1 MNNKKTATNRKGMI
15 PNRLNKF
22 SIRKYSVGTASILV
36 GTTLIFGLSGHEAK
50 AAEHTNGELNQSKNE
65 ATAPSENKTTEK
77 VDSRQQNNVEQST
90 TSNQPKVNESDN
102 TSVKETT
109 EEPQNTTSTQPT
121 KKNNDATANK
131 DNLAAQNI
139 STQANDV
146 SATPKTTTIKPRTLN
161 RMAVNTVAAPQQGTN
176 VNDKVHF
183 SNIDIAI
190 DKGHVN
196 STTGKTE
203 FWATSSDVLKLKA
216 NYTIDD
222 SVKEGDTFTF
232 KYGQYF
238 RPGSVRL
245 PSQTQN
251 LYNAQGNIIAKGI
264 YDSTTNTTTYTFT
277 NYVDQYTNV
286 SGSFEQVAFAKRE
299 NATTD
304 KTAYKMEVTLGNDA
318 YSEEIIVDYGN
329 KKAQPLISSTN
340 YINNED
346 LSRNMTVYVNQPK
359 NTYTKETFVS
369 TLTGYKFN
377 PDAKNFKIYEVTD
390 QNQFV
395 DSFTPDTS
403 KLIDVTDK
411 FKITYSNDNKTA
423 TVDLMNGQTNSNKQ
437 YIIQQVAYP
446 DNTSTDNGKIDYTL
460 DTDKTKYSWSNS
472 YSSVNGSSTANG
484 DQKKYNLGDY
494 VWEDTNKDGKQD
506 ANEKG
511 IKGVYVILKDSNGK
525 ELDRTTTDENGK
537 YQFTGLG
544 NGTYSVEFSTL
555 AGYTP
560 TTVNAGTD
568 DAVDS
573 DGLTTTGVIK
583 DKDNDT
589 IDSGFYK
596 PTYNLGDYVW
606 EDTNKNGVQDK
617 DEKGISG
624 VTVTLKDE
632 NDKVLKTVTTD
643 ENGKY
648 QFTDL
653 NNGTYKVEFE
663 TPSGYTPTSVT
674 TGNDTEKDSNGLT
687 TTGVIKDADNMTLD
701 SGFYKTPKYSLG
713 DYVWYDS
720 NKDGKQDST
729 EKGIKDVKVT
739 LLNEKGEVIG
749 TTKTDENGKYRFDNL
764 DSGKY
769 KVIFEKPAGLTQT
782 GTNTTEDD
790 KDADGGEVD
799 VTITDH
805 DDFTL
810 DNGYF

>member
-121 KKNNDATANK
+121 KQNNDATANK

-216 NYTIDD
+216 NYKIDD

-304 KTAYKMEVTLGNDA
+304 KTAYKMEVTLGNDT
-318 YSEEIIVDYGN
+318 YGEEVIVDYGN

-346 LSRNMTVYVNQPK
+346 LSRNMTAYVNQPK
-359 NTYTKETFVS
+359 NTYTKQTFV
-369 TLTGYKFN
+369 TNLTGYKFN
-377 PDAKNFKIYEVTD
+377 PNAKNFKIYEVTD

-403 KLIDVTDK
+403 KLKDVTGQFDV
-411 FKITYSNDNKTA
+411 IYSNDNKTA
-423 TVDLMNGQTNSNKQ
+423 TVDLMKGQTSSNKQ

-446 DNTSTDNGKIDYTL
+446 DNSSTDNGKIDYTL

-472 YSSVNGSSTANG
+472 YSNVNGSSTANG

-506 ANEKG
+506 ADEKG

-544 NGTYSVEFSTL
+544 NGTYSVEFSTP

-560 TTVNAGTD
+560 TTANAGTD

-573 DGLTTTGVIK
+573 D
-583 DKDNDT
+583 
-589 IDSGFYK
+589 
-596 PTYNLGDYVW
+596 
-606 EDTNKNGVQDK
+606 
-617 DEKGISG
+617 
-624 VTVTLKDE
+624 
-632 NDKVLKTVTTD
+632 
-643 ENGKY
+643 
-648 QFTDL
+648 
-653 NNGTYKVEFE
+653 
-663 TPSGYTPTSVT
+663 
-674 TGNDTEKDSNGLT
+674 GLT

-782 GTNTTEDD
+782 GTNTTKDD
-790 KDADGGEVD
+790 KDADGGEV
-799 VTITDH
+799 
-805 DDFTL
+805 
-810 DNGYF
+810 

>member
-65 ATAPSENKTTEK
+65 TTVPTENKTTEK
-77 VDSRQQNNVEQST
+77 VDSRQQNNIEQST

-109 EEPQNTTSTQPT
+109 EEPQNTTSTQST
-121 KKNNDATANK
+121 KQNNDATANK
-131 DNLAAQNI
+131 DNLEAQNI
-139 STQANDV
+139 STQAKDV

-403 KLIDVTDK
+403 KLKEVTNQ
-411 FKITYSNDNKTA
+411 FNITYSNDNKTA
-423 TVDLMNGQTNSNKQ
+423 TVDLLNGQTSSNKQ

-460 DTDKTKYSWSNS
+460 ETQNGKSRWSNS

-544 NGTYSVEFSTL
+544 NGTYSVEFSTP

-560 TTVNAGTD
+560 TTANAGTD

-573 DGLTTTGVIK
+573 D
-583 DKDNDT
+583 
-589 IDSGFYK
+589 
-596 PTYNLGDYVW
+596 
-606 EDTNKNGVQDK
+606 
-617 DEKGISG
+617 
-624 VTVTLKDE
+624 
-632 NDKVLKTVTTD
+632 
-643 ENGKY
+643 
-648 QFTDL
+648 
-653 NNGTYKVEFE
+653 
-663 TPSGYTPTSVT
+663 
-674 TGNDTEKDSNGLT
+674 GLT

-729 EKGIKDVKVT
+729 EKGIKGVKVT
-739 LLNEKGEVIG
+739 LQNEKGEVIC
-749 TTKTDENGKYRFDNL
+749 TTETDENGKYRFDNL

-782 GTNTTEDD
+782 VTNTTEDD

-810 DNGYF
+810 DNGYFEEETSDSDSDSDSDS

>member
-1 MNNKKTATNRKGMI
+1 MNNKKTTTTRNGMV
-15 PNRLNKF
+15 PSKLNKF
-22 SIRKYSVGTASILV
+22 SIRKYTVGTASILV
-36 GTTLIFGLSGHEAK
+36 GTTLIFGLSNHEAK
-50 AAEHTNGELNQSKNE
+50 AAESTSEEINKAKNE
-65 ATAPSENKTTEK
+65 ATGTNEKQVSEK
-77 VDSRQQNNVEQST
+77 VDSSQQNGNVQTKTSEQPKVTMSNDASVKKTSGNTQSPQIATANQST
-90 TSNQPKVNESDN
+90 TQTNNNVTTNDKAATTYSNES
-102 TSVKETT
+102 SK
-109 EEPQNTTSTQPT
+109 S
-121 KKNNDATANK
+121 
-131 DNLAAQNI
+131 NL
-139 STQANDV
+139 TQAKDV
-146 SATPKTTTIKPRTLN
+146 STTPKTTTIKPRTLN
-161 RMAVNTVAAPQQGTN
+161 RMAVNTVAAPQTGTN

-190 DKGHVN
+190 DKGHLN
-196 STTGKTE
+196 KDTGNTE

-264 YDSTTNTTTYTFT
+264 YDSKTNTTTYTFT

-286 SGSFEQVAFAKRE
+286 SGSIEQVSFAKRE

-304 KTAYKMEVTLGNDA
+304 KTAYPMEVTLGNDKFTK
-318 YSEEIIVDYGN
+318 EVIVDYGN
-329 KKAQPLISSTN
+329 QKGQQLISSTN

-346 LSRNMTVYVNQPK
+346 LSRNMTAYVNQPK
-359 NTYTKETFVS
+359 NTYTKETFV
-369 TLTGYKFN
+369 TNLTGYKFN
-377 PDAKNFKIYEVTD
+377 PNAKNFKIYEVTD

-403 KLIDVTDK
+403 KLKDVTDQFDIK
-411 FKITYSNDNKTA
+411 YSNDNKTA
-423 TVDLMNGQTNSNKQ
+423 TVDLMKGQSSSNKQ

-460 DTDKTKYSWSNS
+460 ETQNGKSSWSNS
-472 YSSVNGSSTANG
+472 YSNVNGSSTANG

-506 ANEKG
+506 VNEKG

-525 ELDRTTTDENGK
+525 ELDRTTTDEYGK
-537 YQFTGLG
+537 YQFTGLS
-544 NGTYSVEFSTL
+544 NGTYSVEFSTPT
-555 AGYTP
+555 GYTP
-560 TTVNAGTD
+560 TTANAGTD

-573 DGLTTTGVIK
+573 D
-583 DKDNDT
+583 
-589 IDSGFYK
+589 
-596 PTYNLGDYVW
+596 
-606 EDTNKNGVQDK
+606 
-617 DEKGISG
+617 
-624 VTVTLKDE
+624 
-632 NDKVLKTVTTD
+632 
-643 ENGKY
+643 
-648 QFTDL
+648 
-653 NNGTYKVEFE
+653 
-663 TPSGYTPTSVT
+663 
-674 TGNDTEKDSNGLT
+674 GLT

-720 NKDGKQDST
+720 NKDGKQDPT
-729 EKGIKDVKVT
+729 EKGIKGVKVT
-739 LLNEKGEVIG
+739 LQNEKGEVIG
-749 TTKTDENGKYRFDNL
+749 TTETDENGKYRFDNL

-790 KDADGGEVD
+790 
-799 VTITDH
+799 
-805 DDFTL
+805 
-810 DNGYF
+810 

>member
-65 ATAPSENKTTEK
+65 TTVPTENKTTEK
-77 VDSRQQNNVEQST
+77 VDSRQQNNIEQST

-109 EEPQNTTSTQPT
+109 EEPQNTTSTQST
-121 KKNNDATANK
+121 KQNNDATANK
-131 DNLAAQNI
+131 DNLEAQNI
-139 STQANDV
+139 STQAKDV

-403 KLIDVTDK
+403 KLKEVTNQ
-411 FKITYSNDNKTA
+411 FNITYSNDNKTA
-423 TVDLMNGQTNSNKQ
+423 TVDLLNGQTSSNKQ

-460 DTDKTKYSWSNS
+460 ETQNGKSSWSNS

-544 NGTYSVEFSTL
+544 NGTYSVEFSTP

-560 TTVNAGTD
+560 TTANAGTD

-573 DGLTTTGVIK
+573 D
-583 DKDNDT
+583 
-589 IDSGFYK
+589 
-596 PTYNLGDYVW
+596 
-606 EDTNKNGVQDK
+606 
-617 DEKGISG
+617 
-624 VTVTLKDE
+624 
-632 NDKVLKTVTTD
+632 
-643 ENGKY
+643 
-648 QFTDL
+648 
-653 NNGTYKVEFE
+653 
-663 TPSGYTPTSVT
+663 
-674 TGNDTEKDSNGLT
+674 GLT

-729 EKGIKDVKVT
+729 EKGIKGVKVT
-739 LLNEKGEVIG
+739 LQNEKGEVIG
-749 TTKTDENGKYRFDNL
+749 TTETDENGKYRFDNL

-782 GTNTTEDD
+782 VTNTTEDD

-810 DNGYF
+810 DNGYFEEETSDSDSDSDSD

>member
-65 ATAPSENKTTEK
+65 TTGTSENKTTEK
-77 VDSRQQNNVEQST
+77 VDSRQLKDNTQTATADQPKVTMSDSATVKETSSNMQSPQNATANQST
-90 TSNQPKVNESDN
+90 TQTSNVTTNDKSSTTYSNETDKS
-102 TSVKETT
+102 
-109 EEPQNTTSTQPT
+109 
-121 KKNNDATANK
+121 
-131 DNLAAQNI
+131 NL
-139 STQANDV
+139 TQAKDV

-190 DKGHVN
+190 DKGHLN
-196 STTGKTE
+196 KDTGKTE

-245 PSQTQN
+245 PAQNQN

-264 YDSTTNTTTYTFT
+264 YDSKTNTTTYTFT

-286 SGSFEQVAFAKRE
+286 SGSFEQVSFAKRE

-304 KTAYKMEVTLGNDA
+304 KTAYKMEVTLGNDK
-318 YSEEIIVDYGN
+318 YSKDVIVDYGN
-329 KKAQPLISSTN
+329 KKGQQLISSTN

-359 NTYTKETFVS
+359 NKYTKETLV
-369 TLTGYKFN
+369 TNLTGYKFN
-377 PDAKNFKIYEVTD
+377 PDAKNFKIYEVTN

-403 KLIDVTDK
+403 KLTDVTDK

-423 TVDLMNGQTNSNKQ
+423 TVDLLNGQSSSDKQ

-446 DNTSTDNGKIDYTL
+446 DNSSTDNGKIDYTL
-460 DTDKTKYSWSNS
+460 ETQNGKSSWSNS
-472 YSSVNGSSTANG
+472 YSNVNGSSTANG

-537 YQFTGLG
+537 YQFTGLS
-544 NGTYSVEFSTL
+544 NGTYSVEFSTP

-560 TTVNAGTD
+560 TTANAGTD

-573 DGLTTTGVIK
+573 D
-583 DKDNDT
+583 
-589 IDSGFYK
+589 
-596 PTYNLGDYVW
+596 
-606 EDTNKNGVQDK
+606 
-617 DEKGISG
+617 
-624 VTVTLKDE
+624 
-632 NDKVLKTVTTD
+632 
-643 ENGKY
+643 
-648 QFTDL
+648 
-653 NNGTYKVEFE
+653 
-663 TPSGYTPTSVT
+663 
-674 TGNDTEKDSNGLT
+674 GLT

-729 EKGIKDVKVT
+729 EKGIKGVKVT
-739 LLNEKGEVIG
+739 LQNEKGEVIG
-749 TTKTDENGKYRFDNL
+749 TTETDENGKYRFDNL

-810 DNGYF
+810 DNGYYEEETSDSD

>member
-65 ATAPSENKTTEK
+65 TTAPSENKTTEK
-77 VDSRQQNNVEQST
+77 VDSRQQNNIEQST
-90 TSNQPKVNESDN
+90 T
-102 TSVKETT
+102 VKETSSNMQS
-109 EEPQNTTSTQPT
+109 PQNTTANQSTTQT
-121 KKNNDATANK
+121 SNVTTNDKSSTTYSNETDK
-131 DNLAAQNI
+131 SNL
-139 STQANDV
+139 TQAKDV
-146 SATPKTTTIKPRTLN
+146 STTPKTTTIKPRTLN

-183 SNIDIAI
+183 TNIDIAI

-196 STTGKTE
+196 QTTGKTE

-304 KTAYKMEVTLGNDA
+304 KTVYKMEVSLGNDT

-346 LSRNMTVYVNQPK
+346 LSRNMTAYVNQPK
-359 NTYTKETFVS
+359 NTYTKQTFV
-369 TLTGYKFN
+369 TNLTGYKFN
-377 PDAKNFKIYEVTD
+377 PNAKNFKIYEVTD

-403 KLIDVTDK
+403 KLKDVTDQ
-411 FKITYSNDNKTA
+411 FDVIYSNDNKTA
-423 TVDLMNGQTNSNKQ
+423 TVDLMKGQTSSNKQ

-446 DNTSTDNGKIDYTL
+446 DNSSTDNGKIDYTL

-472 YSSVNGSSTANG
+472 YSNVNGSSTANG

-537 YQFTGLG
+537 YQFTGLS
-544 NGTYSVEFSTL
+544 NGTYSVEFSTP

-560 TTVNAGTD
+560 TTANAGTD

-573 DGLTTTGVIK
+573 D
-583 DKDNDT
+583 
-589 IDSGFYK
+589 
-596 PTYNLGDYVW
+596 
-606 EDTNKNGVQDK
+606 
-617 DEKGISG
+617 
-624 VTVTLKDE
+624 
-632 NDKVLKTVTTD
+632 
-643 ENGKY
+643 
-648 QFTDL
+648 
-653 NNGTYKVEFE
+653 
-663 TPSGYTPTSVT
+663 
-674 TGNDTEKDSNGLT
+674 GLT

-729 EKGIKDVKVT
+729 EKGIKGVKVT
-739 LLNEKGEVIG
+739 LQNEKGEVIG
-749 TTKTDENGKYRFDNL
+749 TTETDENGKYRFDNL

-810 DNGYF
+810 DNGYYE

>member
-65 ATAPSENKTTEK
+65 TTVPTENKTTEK
-77 VDSRQQNNVEQST
+77 VDSRQQNNIEQST

-121 KKNNDATANK
+121 KQNNDATANK
-131 DNLAAQNI
+131 DNLEAQNI
-139 STQANDV
+139 STQAKDV

-403 KLIDVTDK
+403 KLKEVTNQ
-411 FKITYSNDNKTA
+411 FNITYSNDNKTA
-423 TVDLMNGQTNSNKQ
+423 TVDLLNGQTSSNKQ

-460 DTDKTKYSWSNS
+460 ETQNGKSSWSNS

-544 NGTYSVEFSTL
+544 NGTYSVEFSTP

-560 TTVNAGTD
+560 TTANAGTD

-573 DGLTTTGVIK
+573 D
-583 DKDNDT
+583 
-589 IDSGFYK
+589 
-596 PTYNLGDYVW
+596 
-606 EDTNKNGVQDK
+606 
-617 DEKGISG
+617 
-624 VTVTLKDE
+624 
-632 NDKVLKTVTTD
+632 
-643 ENGKY
+643 
-648 QFTDL
+648 
-653 NNGTYKVEFE
+653 
-663 TPSGYTPTSVT
+663 
-674 TGNDTEKDSNGLT
+674 GLT

-729 EKGIKDVKVT
+729 EKGIKGVKVT
-739 LLNEKGEVIG
+739 LQNEKGEVIG
-749 TTKTDENGKYRFDNL
+749 TTETDENGKYRFDNL

-782 GTNTTEDD
+782 GT
-790 KDADGGEVD
+790 
-799 VTITDH
+799 
-805 DDFTL
+805 
-810 DNGYF
+810 

>member
-65 ATAPSENKTTEK
+65 TTVPTENKTTEK
-77 VDSRQQNNVEQST
+77 VDSRQQNNIEQST

-109 EEPQNTTSTQPT
+109 EEPQNTTSTQST
-121 KKNNDATANK
+121 KQNNDATANK
-131 DNLAAQNI
+131 DNLEAQNI
-139 STQANDV
+139 STQAKDV

-403 KLIDVTDK
+403 KLKEVTNQ
-411 FKITYSNDNKTA
+411 FNITYSNDNKTA
-423 TVDLMNGQTNSNKQ
+423 TVDLLNGQTSSNKQ

-460 DTDKTKYSWSNS
+460 ETQNGKSSWSNS

-544 NGTYSVEFSTL
+544 NGTYSVEFSTP

-560 TTVNAGTD
+560 TTANAGTD

-573 DGLTTTGVIK
+573 D
-583 DKDNDT
+583 
-589 IDSGFYK
+589 
-596 PTYNLGDYVW
+596 
-606 EDTNKNGVQDK
+606 
-617 DEKGISG
+617 
-624 VTVTLKDE
+624 
-632 NDKVLKTVTTD
+632 
-643 ENGKY
+643 
-648 QFTDL
+648 
-653 NNGTYKVEFE
+653 
-663 TPSGYTPTSVT
+663 
-674 TGNDTEKDSNGLT
+674 GLT

-729 EKGIKDVKVT
+729 EKGIKGVKVT
-739 LLNEKGEVIG
+739 LQNEKGEVIG
-749 TTKTDENGKYRFDNL
+749 TTETDENGKYRFDNL

-782 GTNTTEDD
+782 VTNTT
-790 KDADGGEVD
+790 
-799 VTITDH
+799 
-805 DDFTL
+805 
-810 DNGYF
+810 

>member
-65 ATAPSENKTTEK
+65 TTVPTENKTTEK
-77 VDSRQQNNVEQST
+77 VDSSQQNNIEQST

-121 KKNNDATANK
+121 KQNNDATANK

-183 SNIDIAI
+183 KDIDIAI

-196 STTGKTE
+196 QTTGKTE

-245 PSQTQN
+245 PSKTQN

-264 YDSTTNTTTYTFT
+264 YDSETNSTTYTFT
-277 NYVDQYTNV
+277 NYVDQYTNI
-286 SGSFEQVAFAKRE
+286 SGSIEQVSFAKRE

-304 KTAYKMEVTLGNDA
+304 KTAYKMEVTLGNDS
-318 YSEEIIVDYGN
+318 YSKEVIVDYGN

-346 LSRNMTVYVNQPK
+346 LSRNMTAYVNQPK
-359 NTYTKETFVS
+359 NTYTKQTFV
-369 TLTGYKFN
+369 TNLTGYKFN
-377 PDAKNFKIYEVTD
+377 PNAKNFKIYEVTD

-403 KLIDVTDK
+403 KLKDVTGQFDV
-411 FKITYSNDNKTA
+411 IYSNDNKTA
-423 TVDLMNGQTNSNKQ
+423 TVDLMKGQTSSNKQ

-446 DNTSTDNGKIDYTL
+446 DNSSTDNGKIDYTL

-472 YSSVNGSSTANG
+472 YSNVNGSSTANG

-494 VWEDTNKDGKQD
+494 VWEDTNKDGEQD

-537 YQFTGLG
+537 YQFTGLS
-544 NGTYSVEFSTL
+544 NGTYSVEFSTP

-560 TTVNAGTD
+560 TTANAGTD

-573 DGLTTTGVIK
+573 D
-583 DKDNDT
+583 
-589 IDSGFYK
+589 
-596 PTYNLGDYVW
+596 
-606 EDTNKNGVQDK
+606 
-617 DEKGISG
+617 
-624 VTVTLKDE
+624 
-632 NDKVLKTVTTD
+632 
-643 ENGKY
+643 
-648 QFTDL
+648 
-653 NNGTYKVEFE
+653 
-663 TPSGYTPTSVT
+663 
-674 TGNDTEKDSNGLT
+674 GLT

-729 EKGIKDVKVT
+729 EKGIKGVKVT
-739 LLNEKGEVIG
+739 LQNEKGEVIG
-749 TTKTDENGKYRFDNL
+749 TTETDENGKYRFDNL

-810 DNGYF
+810 DNGYYEEET

>member
-1 MNNKKTATNRKGMI
+1 MNNNKTVTNRKGMI

-65 ATAPSENKTTEK
+65 TTAPSENKTTEK
-77 VDSRQQNNVEQST
+77 VDSHQQNNIEQST
-90 TSNQPKVNESDN
+90 TSDQPKVNESDN

-121 KKNNDATANK
+121 KQNNDATANK

-139 STQANDV
+139 STQAKDV
-146 SATPKTTTIKPRTLN
+146 STTPKTTTIKPRALN

-264 YDSTTNTTTYTFT
+264 YASETNTTTYTFT
-277 NYVDQYTNV
+277 NYVDQYTNI

-304 KTAYKMEVTLGNDA
+304 KTAYPMEVTLGNDK
-318 YSEEIIVDYGN
+318 YSKNVIVDYGN
-329 KKAQPLISSTN
+329 QKGQQLISSTN

-359 NTYTKETFVS
+359 KTYTKETFV
-369 TLTGYKFN
+369 TNLTGYKFN
-377 PDAKNFKIYEVTD
+377 PDAKNFKIYEVTN

-403 KLIDVTDK
+403 KLTDVTDK

-423 TVDLMNGQTNSNKQ
+423 TVDLLNGQSSSDKQ

-446 DNTSTDNGKIDYTL
+446 DNSSTDNGKIDYTL
-460 DTDKTKYSWSNS
+460 ETQNGKSSWSNS
-472 YSSVNGSSTANG
+472 YSNVNGSSTANG

-544 NGTYSVEFSTL
+544 NGTYSVEFSTP

-560 TTVNAGTD
+560 TTANAGTD

-573 DGLTTTGVIK
+573 D
-583 DKDNDT
+583 
-589 IDSGFYK
+589 
-596 PTYNLGDYVW
+596 
-606 EDTNKNGVQDK
+606 
-617 DEKGISG
+617 
-624 VTVTLKDE
+624 
-632 NDKVLKTVTTD
+632 
-643 ENGKY
+643 
-648 QFTDL
+648 
-653 NNGTYKVEFE
+653 
-663 TPSGYTPTSVT
+663 
-674 TGNDTEKDSNGLT
+674 GLT

-810 DNGYF
+810 DNGYYEEETS

>member
-1 MNNKKTATNRKGMI
+1 MNNKKTTTTRNGMV
-15 PNRLNKF
+15 PSKLNKF
-22 SIRKYSVGTASILV
+22 SIRKYTVGTASILV
-36 GTTLIFGLSGHEAK
+36 GTTLIFGLSNHEAK
-50 AAEHTNGELNQSKNE
+50 AAESTSEEINKAKNE
-65 ATAPSENKTTEK
+65 ATGTNEKQVSEK
-77 VDSRQQNNVEQST
+77 VDSSQQNGNVQTKTSEQPKVTMSNDASVKKTSGNTQSPQIATANQST
-90 TSNQPKVNESDN
+90 TQTNNNVTTNDKAATTYSNES
-102 TSVKETT
+102 SK
-109 EEPQNTTSTQPT
+109 S
-121 KKNNDATANK
+121 
-131 DNLAAQNI
+131 NL
-139 STQANDV
+139 TQAKDV
-146 SATPKTTTIKPRTLN
+146 STTPKTTTIKPRTLN
-161 RMAVNTVAAPQQGTN
+161 RMAVNTVAAPQTGTN

-190 DKGHVN
+190 DKGHLN
-196 STTGKTE
+196 KDTGNTE

-264 YDSTTNTTTYTFT
+264 YDSKTNTTTYTFT

-286 SGSFEQVAFAKRE
+286 SGSIEQVSFAKRE

-304 KTAYKMEVTLGNDA
+304 KTAYPMEVTLGNDKFTK
-318 YSEEIIVDYGN
+318 EVIVDYGN
-329 KKAQPLISSTN
+329 QKGQQLISSTN

-346 LSRNMTVYVNQPK
+346 LSRNMTAYVNQPK
-359 NTYTKETFVS
+359 NTYTKETFV
-369 TLTGYKFN
+369 TNLTGYKFN
-377 PDAKNFKIYEVTD
+377 PNAKNFKIYEVTD

-403 KLIDVTDK
+403 KLKDVTDQFDIK
-411 FKITYSNDNKTA
+411 YSNDNKTA
-423 TVDLMNGQTNSNKQ
+423 TVDLMKGQSSSNKQ

-460 DTDKTKYSWSNS
+460 ETQNGKSSWSNS
-472 YSSVNGSSTANG
+472 YSNVNGSSTANG

-506 ANEKG
+506 VNEKG

-525 ELDRTTTDENGK
+525 ELDRTTTDEYGK
-537 YQFTGLG
+537 YQFTGLS
-544 NGTYSVEFSTL
+544 NGTYSVEFSTPT
-555 AGYTP
+555 GYTP
-560 TTVNAGTD
+560 TTANAGTD

-573 DGLTTTGVIK
+573 D
-583 DKDNDT
+583 
-589 IDSGFYK
+589 
-596 PTYNLGDYVW
+596 
-606 EDTNKNGVQDK
+606 
-617 DEKGISG
+617 
-624 VTVTLKDE
+624 
-632 NDKVLKTVTTD
+632 
-643 ENGKY
+643 
-648 QFTDL
+648 
-653 NNGTYKVEFE
+653 
-663 TPSGYTPTSVT
+663 
-674 TGNDTEKDSNGLT
+674 GLT

-720 NKDGKQDST
+720 NKDGKQDPT
-729 EKGIKDVKVT
+729 EKGIKGVKVT
-739 LLNEKGEVIG
+739 LQNEKGEVIG
-749 TTKTDENGKYRFDNL
+749 TTETDENGKYRFDNL

-810 DNGYF
+810 DNGYYEE

>member
-65 ATAPSENKTTEK
+65 TTVPTENKTTEK
-77 VDSRQQNNVEQST
+77 VDSRQQNNIEQST

-109 EEPQNTTSTQPT
+109 EEPQNTTSTQST
-121 KKNNDATANK
+121 KQNNDATANK
-131 DNLAAQNI
+131 DNLEAQNI
-139 STQANDV
+139 STQAKDV

-403 KLIDVTDK
+403 KLKEVTNQ
-411 FKITYSNDNKTA
+411 FNITYSNDNKTA
-423 TVDLMNGQTNSNKQ
+423 TVDLLNGQTSSNKQ

-460 DTDKTKYSWSNS
+460 ETQNGKSRWSNS

-544 NGTYSVEFSTL
+544 NGTYSVEFSTP

-560 TTVNAGTD
+560 TTANAGTD

-573 DGLTTTGVIK
+573 D
-583 DKDNDT
+583 
-589 IDSGFYK
+589 
-596 PTYNLGDYVW
+596 
-606 EDTNKNGVQDK
+606 
-617 DEKGISG
+617 
-624 VTVTLKDE
+624 
-632 NDKVLKTVTTD
+632 
-643 ENGKY
+643 
-648 QFTDL
+648 
-653 NNGTYKVEFE
+653 
-663 TPSGYTPTSVT
+663 
-674 TGNDTEKDSNGLT
+674 GLT

-729 EKGIKDVKVT
+729 EKGIKGVKVT
-739 LLNEKGEVIG
+739 LQNEKGEVIC
-749 TTKTDENGKYRFDNL
+749 TTETDENGKYRFDNL

-769 KVIFEKPAGLTQT
+769 KVIFEKPAGLT
-782 GTNTTEDD
+782 
-790 KDADGGEVD
+790 
-799 VTITDH
+799 
-805 DDFTL
+805 
-810 DNGYF
+810 

>member
-65 ATAPSENKTTEK
+65 TTAPSENKTTEK
-77 VDSRQQNNVEQST
+77 VDSRQQNNIEQST
-90 TSNQPKVNESDN
+90 TSDQPKVNESDN

-121 KKNNDATANK
+121 KQNNDATANK

-139 STQANDV
+139 STQAKNV
-146 SATPKTTTIKPRTLN
+146 STTPKTTNIKPRTLN

-196 STTGKTE
+196 KDTGKTE

-264 YDSTTNTTTYTFT
+264 YDSNTNTTTYTFT
-277 NYVDQYTNV
+277 NYVDQYTNI

-304 KTAYKMEVTLGNDA
+304 KTAYPMEVTLGNDK
-318 YSEEIIVDYGN
+318 YSKDVIVDYGN

-346 LSRNMTVYVNQPK
+346 LSRNMTAYVNQPK
-359 NTYTKETFVS
+359 NTYTKQTFV
-369 TLTGYKFN
+369 TNLTGYKFN
-377 PDAKNFKIYEVTD
+377 PNAKNFKIYEVTD

-403 KLIDVTDK
+403 KLKDVTDQ
-411 FKITYSNDNKTA
+411 FDVIYSNDNKTA
-423 TVDLMNGQTNSNKQ
+423 TVDLMKGQTSSNKQ

-446 DNTSTDNGKIDYTL
+446 DNSSTDNGKIDYTL

-472 YSSVNGSSTANG
+472 YSNVNGSSTANG

-544 NGTYSVEFSTL
+544 NGTYSVEFSTP

-560 TTVNAGTD
+560 TTANAGTD

-573 DGLTTTGVIK
+573 D
-583 DKDNDT
+583 
-589 IDSGFYK
+589 
-596 PTYNLGDYVW
+596 
-606 EDTNKNGVQDK
+606 
-617 DEKGISG
+617 
-624 VTVTLKDE
+624 
-632 NDKVLKTVTTD
+632 
-643 ENGKY
+643 
-648 QFTDL
+648 
-653 NNGTYKVEFE
+653 
-663 TPSGYTPTSVT
+663 
-674 TGNDTEKDSNGLT
+674 GLT

-769 KVIFEKPAGLTQT
+769 KVI
-782 GTNTTEDD
+782 
-790 KDADGGEVD
+790 
-799 VTITDH
+799 
-805 DDFTL
+805 
-810 DNGYF
+810 

>member
-65 ATAPSENKTTEK
+65 TTAPSENKTTEK
-77 VDSRQQNNVEQST
+77 VDSRQLKDNTQTATADQPKVTMSDSATVKETSSNMQSPQNATASQST
-90 TSNQPKVNESDN
+90 TQTSNVTTNDKSSTTYSNETDKS
-102 TSVKETT
+102 
-109 EEPQNTTSTQPT
+109 
-121 KKNNDATANK
+121 
-131 DNLAAQNI
+131 NL
-139 STQANDV
+139 TQAKNV
-146 SATPKTTTIKPRTLN
+146 STTPKTTTIKPRTLN

-203 FWATSSDVLKLKA
+203 FWATSDVLKLKA
-216 NYTIDD
+216 NYKIDD

-304 KTAYKMEVTLGNDA
+304 KTAYKMEVTLGNDT
-318 YSEEIIVDYGN
+318 YSEEVIVDYGN

-359 NTYTKETFVS
+359 NTYTKETLV
-369 TLTGYKFN
+369 TNLTGYKFN
-377 PDAKNFKIYEVTD
+377 PDAKNFKIYEVTN

-403 KLIDVTDK
+403 KLTDVTDK

-423 TVDLMNGQTNSNKQ
+423 TVDLLNGQSSSDKQ

-446 DNTSTDNGKIDYTL
+446 DNSSTDNGKIDYTL
-460 DTDKTKYSWSNS
+460 ETQNGKSSWSNS
-472 YSSVNGSSTANG
+472 YSNVNGSSTANG

-537 YQFTGLG
+537 YQFTGLS
-544 NGTYSVEFSTL
+544 NGTYSVEFSTP

-560 TTVNAGTD
+560 TTANAGTD

-573 DGLTTTGVIK
+573 D
-583 DKDNDT
+583 
-589 IDSGFYK
+589 
-596 PTYNLGDYVW
+596 
-606 EDTNKNGVQDK
+606 
-617 DEKGISG
+617 
-624 VTVTLKDE
+624 
-632 NDKVLKTVTTD
+632 
-643 ENGKY
+643 
-648 QFTDL
+648 
-653 NNGTYKVEFE
+653 
-663 TPSGYTPTSVT
+663 
-674 TGNDTEKDSNGLT
+674 GLT

-729 EKGIKDVKVT
+729 EKGIKGVKVT
-739 LLNEKGEVIG
+739 LQNEKGEVIG
-749 TTKTDENGKYRFDNL
+749 TTETDENGKYRFDNL

-810 DNGYF
+810 DNG

>member
-65 ATAPSENKTTEK
+65 TTVPTENKTTEK
-77 VDSRQQNNVEQST
+77 VDSRQQNNIEQST

-109 EEPQNTTSTQPT
+109 EEPQNTTSTQST
-121 KKNNDATANK
+121 KQNNDATANK
-131 DNLAAQNI
+131 DNLEAQNI
-139 STQANDV
+139 STQAKDV

-403 KLIDVTDK
+403 KLKEVTNQ
-411 FKITYSNDNKTA
+411 FNITYSNDNKTA
-423 TVDLMNGQTNSNKQ
+423 TVDLLNGQTSSNKQ

-460 DTDKTKYSWSNS
+460 ETQNGKSSWSNS

-544 NGTYSVEFSTL
+544 NGTYSVEFSTP

-560 TTVNAGTD
+560 TTANAGTD

-573 DGLTTTGVIK
+573 D
-583 DKDNDT
+583 
-589 IDSGFYK
+589 
-596 PTYNLGDYVW
+596 
-606 EDTNKNGVQDK
+606 
-617 DEKGISG
+617 
-624 VTVTLKDE
+624 
-632 NDKVLKTVTTD
+632 
-643 ENGKY
+643 
-648 QFTDL
+648 
-653 NNGTYKVEFE
+653 
-663 TPSGYTPTSVT
+663 
-674 TGNDTEKDSNGLT
+674 GLT

-729 EKGIKDVKVT
+729 EKGIKGVKVT
-739 LLNEKGEVIG
+739 LQNEKGEVIG
-749 TTKTDENGKYRFDNL
+749 TTETDENGKYRFDNL

-790 KDADGGEVD
+790 KDADGG
-799 VTITDH
+799 
-805 DDFTL
+805 
-810 DNGYF
+810 

>member
-65 ATAPSENKTTEK
+65 TTAPSENKTTEK
-77 VDSRQQNNVEQST
+77 VDSRQQNNIEQST
-90 TSNQPKVNESDN
+90 T
-102 TSVKETT
+102 VKETSSNMQS
-109 EEPQNTTSTQPT
+109 PQNTTANQSTTQT
-121 KKNNDATANK
+121 SNVTTNDKSSTTYSNETDK
-131 DNLAAQNI
+131 SNL
-139 STQANDV
+139 TQAKDV
-146 SATPKTTTIKPRTLN
+146 STTPKTTTIKPRTLN

-183 SNIDIAI
+183 TNIDIAI

-196 STTGKTE
+196 QTTGKTE

-304 KTAYKMEVTLGNDA
+304 KTVYKMEVSLGNDT

-346 LSRNMTVYVNQPK
+346 LSRNMTAYVNQPK
-359 NTYTKETFVS
+359 NTYTKQTFV
-369 TLTGYKFN
+369 TNLTGYKFN
-377 PDAKNFKIYEVTD
+377 PNAKNFKIYEVTD

-403 KLIDVTDK
+403 KLKDVTDQ
-411 FKITYSNDNKTA
+411 FDVIYSNDNKTA
-423 TVDLMNGQTNSNKQ
+423 TVDLMKGQTSSNKQ

-446 DNTSTDNGKIDYTL
+446 DNSSTDNGKIDYTL

-472 YSSVNGSSTANG
+472 YSNVNGSSTANG

-537 YQFTGLG
+537 YQFTGLS
-544 NGTYSVEFSTL
+544 NGTYSVEFSTP

-560 TTVNAGTD
+560 TTANAGTD

-573 DGLTTTGVIK
+573 D
-583 DKDNDT
+583 
-589 IDSGFYK
+589 
-596 PTYNLGDYVW
+596 
-606 EDTNKNGVQDK
+606 
-617 DEKGISG
+617 
-624 VTVTLKDE
+624 
-632 NDKVLKTVTTD
+632 
-643 ENGKY
+643 
-648 QFTDL
+648 
-653 NNGTYKVEFE
+653 
-663 TPSGYTPTSVT
+663 
-674 TGNDTEKDSNGLT
+674 GLT

-729 EKGIKDVKVT
+729 EKGIKGVKVT
-739 LLNEKGEVIG
+739 LQNEKGEVIG
-749 TTKTDENGKYRFDNL
+749 TTETDENGKYRFDNL

-810 DNGYF
+810 DNGYYEEETSDSDS

>member
-65 ATAPSENKTTEK
+65 TTVPTENKTTEK
-77 VDSRQQNNVEQST
+77 VDSRQQNNIEQST

-109 EEPQNTTSTQPT
+109 EEPQNTTSTQST
-121 KKNNDATANK
+121 KQNNDATANK
-131 DNLAAQNI
+131 DNLEAQNI
-139 STQANDV
+139 STQAKDV

-403 KLIDVTDK
+403 KLKEVTNQ
-411 FKITYSNDNKTA
+411 FNITYSNDNKTA
-423 TVDLMNGQTNSNKQ
+423 TVDLLNGQTSSNKQ

-460 DTDKTKYSWSNS
+460 ETQNGKSSWSNS

-544 NGTYSVEFSTL
+544 NGTYSVEFSTP

-560 TTVNAGTD
+560 TTANAGTD

-573 DGLTTTGVIK
+573 D
-583 DKDNDT
+583 
-589 IDSGFYK
+589 
-596 PTYNLGDYVW
+596 
-606 EDTNKNGVQDK
+606 
-617 DEKGISG
+617 
-624 VTVTLKDE
+624 
-632 NDKVLKTVTTD
+632 
-643 ENGKY
+643 
-648 QFTDL
+648 
-653 NNGTYKVEFE
+653 
-663 TPSGYTPTSVT
+663 
-674 TGNDTEKDSNGLT
+674 GLT

-729 EKGIKDVKVT
+729 EKGIKGVKVT
-739 LLNEKGEVIG
+739 LQNEKGEVIG
-749 TTKTDENGKYRFDNL
+749 TTETDENGKYRFDNL

-782 GTNTTEDD
+782 VTNTTEDD

-810 DNGYF
+810 DNGYFEEETSDSDSDSDSDS

>member
-65 ATAPSENKTTEK
+65 TTVPTENKTTEK
-77 VDSRQQNNVEQST
+77 VDSRQQNNIEQST

-109 EEPQNTTSTQPT
+109 EEPQNTTSTQST
-121 KKNNDATANK
+121 KQNNDATANK
-131 DNLAAQNI
+131 DNLEAQNI
-139 STQANDV
+139 STQAKDV

-403 KLIDVTDK
+403 KLKEVTNQ
-411 FKITYSNDNKTA
+411 FNITYSNDNKTA
-423 TVDLMNGQTNSNKQ
+423 TVDLLNGQTSSNKQ

-460 DTDKTKYSWSNS
+460 ETQNGKSSWSNS

-484 DQKKYNLGDY
+484 DQKKYHLGDY

-544 NGTYSVEFSTL
+544 NGTYSVEFSTP

-560 TTVNAGTD
+560 TTANAGTD

-573 DGLTTTGVIK
+573 D
-583 DKDNDT
+583 
-589 IDSGFYK
+589 
-596 PTYNLGDYVW
+596 
-606 EDTNKNGVQDK
+606 
-617 DEKGISG
+617 
-624 VTVTLKDE
+624 
-632 NDKVLKTVTTD
+632 
-643 ENGKY
+643 
-648 QFTDL
+648 
-653 NNGTYKVEFE
+653 
-663 TPSGYTPTSVT
+663 
-674 TGNDTEKDSNGLT
+674 GLT

-729 EKGIKDVKVT
+729 EKGIKGVKVT
-739 LLNEKGEVIG
+739 LQNEKGEVIG
-749 TTKTDENGKYRFDNL
+749 TTETDENGKYRFDNL

-810 DNGYF
+810 DNGYFEE

>member
-65 ATAPSENKTTEK
+65 TTVPTENKTTEK
-77 VDSRQQNNVEQST
+77 VDSRQQNNIEQST

-109 EEPQNTTSTQPT
+109 EEPQNTTSTQST
-121 KKNNDATANK
+121 KQNNDATANK
-131 DNLAAQNI
+131 DNLEAQNI
-139 STQANDV
+139 STQAKDV

-403 KLIDVTDK
+403 KLKEVTNQ
-411 FKITYSNDNKTA
+411 FNITYSNDNKTA
-423 TVDLMNGQTNSNKQ
+423 TVDLLNGQTSSNKQ

-460 DTDKTKYSWSNS
+460 ETQNGKSSWSNS

-544 NGTYSVEFSTL
+544 NGTYSVEFSTP

-560 TTVNAGTD
+560 TTANAGTD

-573 DGLTTTGVIK
+573 D
-583 DKDNDT
+583 
-589 IDSGFYK
+589 
-596 PTYNLGDYVW
+596 
-606 EDTNKNGVQDK
+606 
-617 DEKGISG
+617 
-624 VTVTLKDE
+624 
-632 NDKVLKTVTTD
+632 
-643 ENGKY
+643 
-648 QFTDL
+648 
-653 NNGTYKVEFE
+653 
-663 TPSGYTPTSVT
+663 
-674 TGNDTEKDSNGLT
+674 GLT

-701 SGFYKTPKYSLG
+701 SGFYKMQKYSLG

-729 EKGIKDVKVT
+729 EKGIKGVKVT
-739 LLNEKGEVIG
+739 LQNEKGEVIG
-749 TTKTDENGKYRFDNL
+749 TTETDENGKYRFDNL

-782 GTNTTEDD
+782 VTNTTEDD
-790 KDADGGEVD
+790 K
-799 VTITDH
+799 
-805 DDFTL
+805 
-810 DNGYF
+810 

>member
-1 MNNKKTATNRKGMI
+1 MNNKKTTTTRNGMV
-15 PNRLNKF
+15 PSKLNKF
-22 SIRKYSVGTASILV
+22 SIRKYTVGTASILV
-36 GTTLIFGLSGHEAK
+36 GTTLIFGLSNHEAK
-50 AAEHTNGELNQSKNE
+50 AAESTSEEINKAKNE
-65 ATAPSENKTTEK
+65 ATGTNEKQVSEK
-77 VDSRQQNNVEQST
+77 VDSSQQNGNVQTKNSE
-90 TSNQPKVNESDN
+90 QPKVTMSNDA
-102 TSVKETT
+102 SVKETSGNT
-109 EEPQNTTSTQPT
+109 QSPQI
-121 KKNNDATANK
+121 ATANQSTAQTNNK
-131 DNLAAQNI
+131 ITTNDKAATTYSNESSKSNL
-139 STQANDV
+139 TQAKDV
-146 SATPKTTTIKPRTLN
+146 STTPKTTTIKPRTLN
-161 RMAVNTVAAPQQGTN
+161 RMAVNTVAAPQTGTN

-183 SNIDIAI
+183 TNIDIAI

-196 STTGKTE
+196 KTTGNTE

-264 YDSTTNTTTYTFT
+264 YDSATNTTTYTFT

-286 SGSFEQVAFAKRE
+286 SGSIEQVSFAKRE

-304 KTAYKMEVTLGNDA
+304 KTSYKMEVTLGNDK
-318 YSEEIIVDYGN
+318 YSKDVIVDYGN
-329 KKAQPLISSTN
+329 QKAQPLISSTN

-346 LSRNMTVYVNQPK
+346 LSRNMTEYVNQPK
-359 NTYTKETFVS
+359 NTYTKETFV
-369 TLTGYKFN
+369 TNLTGYKFN
-377 PDAKNFKIYEVTD
+377 PNAKNFKIYEVTD

-403 KLIDVTDK
+403 KLTDVTDK

-423 TVDLMNGQTNSNKQ
+423 TVDLLNGQSSSDKQ

-446 DNTSTDNGKIDYTL
+446 DNSSTDNGKIDYTL
-460 DTDKTKYSWSNS
+460 ETQNGKSSWSNS
-472 YSSVNGSSTANG
+472 YSNVNGSSTANG

-537 YQFTGLG
+537 YQFTGLS
-544 NGTYSVEFSTL
+544 NGTYSVEFSTP

-560 TTVNAGTD
+560 TTANAGTD

-573 DGLTTTGVIK
+573 D
-583 DKDNDT
+583 
-589 IDSGFYK
+589 
-596 PTYNLGDYVW
+596 
-606 EDTNKNGVQDK
+606 
-617 DEKGISG
+617 
-624 VTVTLKDE
+624 
-632 NDKVLKTVTTD
+632 
-643 ENGKY
+643 
-648 QFTDL
+648 
-653 NNGTYKVEFE
+653 
-663 TPSGYTPTSVT
+663 
-674 TGNDTEKDSNGLT
+674 GLT

-720 NKDGKQDST
+720 NKDGKQDPT
-729 EKGIKDVKVT
+729 EKGIKGVKVT
-739 LLNEKGEVIG
+739 LQNEKGEVIG
-749 TTKTDENGKYRFDNL
+749 TTETDENGKYRFDNL

-769 KVIFEKPAGLTQT
+769 KVIFEK
-782 GTNTTEDD
+782 
-790 KDADGGEVD
+790 
-799 VTITDH
+799 
-805 DDFTL
+805 
-810 DNGYF
+810 

>member
-65 ATAPSENKTTEK
+65 TTAPSENKTTEK
-77 VDSRQQNNVEQST
+77 VDSRQQNNIEQST
-90 TSNQPKVNESDN
+90 TSDQPKVNESDN

-121 KKNNDATANK
+121 KQNNDATANK

-139 STQANDV
+139 STQAKNV
-146 SATPKTTTIKPRTLN
+146 STTPKTTNIKPRTLN

-196 STTGKTE
+196 KDTGKTE

-264 YDSTTNTTTYTFT
+264 YDSNTNTTTYTFT
-277 NYVDQYTNV
+277 NYVDQYTNI

-304 KTAYKMEVTLGNDA
+304 KTAYPMEVTLGNDK
-318 YSEEIIVDYGN
+318 YSKDVIVDYGN

-346 LSRNMTVYVNQPK
+346 LSRNMTAYVNQPK
-359 NTYTKETFVS
+359 NTYTKQTFV
-369 TLTGYKFN
+369 TNLTGYKFN
-377 PDAKNFKIYEVTD
+377 PNAKNFKIYEVTD

-403 KLIDVTDK
+403 KLKDVTDQ
-411 FKITYSNDNKTA
+411 FDVIYSNDNKTA
-423 TVDLMNGQTNSNKQ
+423 TVDLMKGQTSSNKQ

-446 DNTSTDNGKIDYTL
+446 DNSSTDNGKIDYTL

-472 YSSVNGSSTANG
+472 YSNVNGSSTANG

-544 NGTYSVEFSTL
+544 NGTYSVEFSTP

-560 TTVNAGTD
+560 TTANAGTD

-573 DGLTTTGVIK
+573 D
-583 DKDNDT
+583 
-589 IDSGFYK
+589 
-596 PTYNLGDYVW
+596 
-606 EDTNKNGVQDK
+606 
-617 DEKGISG
+617 
-624 VTVTLKDE
+624 
-632 NDKVLKTVTTD
+632 
-643 ENGKY
+643 
-648 QFTDL
+648 
-653 NNGTYKVEFE
+653 
-663 TPSGYTPTSVT
+663 
-674 TGNDTEKDSNGLT
+674 GLT

-799 VTITDH
+799 VTITD
-805 DDFTL
+805 
-810 DNGYF
+810 

>member
-65 ATAPSENKTTEK
+65 TTVPTENKTTEK
-77 VDSRQQNNVEQST
+77 VDSSQQNNIEQST

-121 KKNNDATANK
+121 KQNNDATANK

-183 SNIDIAI
+183 KDIDIAI

-196 STTGKTE
+196 QTTGKTE

-245 PSQTQN
+245 PSKTQN

-264 YDSTTNTTTYTFT
+264 YDSETNSTTYTFT
-277 NYVDQYTNV
+277 NYVDQYTNI
-286 SGSFEQVAFAKRE
+286 SGSIEQVSFAKRE

-304 KTAYKMEVTLGNDA
+304 KTAYKMEVTLGNDS
-318 YSEEIIVDYGN
+318 YSKEVIVDYGN

-346 LSRNMTVYVNQPK
+346 LSRNMTAYVNQPK
-359 NTYTKETFVS
+359 NTYTKQTFV
-369 TLTGYKFN
+369 TNLTGYKFN
-377 PDAKNFKIYEVTD
+377 PNAKNFKIYEVTD

-403 KLIDVTDK
+403 KLKDVTGQFDV
-411 FKITYSNDNKTA
+411 IYSNDNKTA
-423 TVDLMNGQTNSNKQ
+423 TVDLMKGQTSSNKQ

-446 DNTSTDNGKIDYTL
+446 DNSSTDNGKIDYTL

-472 YSSVNGSSTANG
+472 YSNVNGSSTANG

-537 YQFTGLG
+537 YQFTGLS
-544 NGTYSVEFSTL
+544 NGTYSVEFSTP

-560 TTVNAGTD
+560 TTANAGTD

-573 DGLTTTGVIK
+573 D
-583 DKDNDT
+583 
-589 IDSGFYK
+589 
-596 PTYNLGDYVW
+596 
-606 EDTNKNGVQDK
+606 
-617 DEKGISG
+617 
-624 VTVTLKDE
+624 
-632 NDKVLKTVTTD
+632 
-643 ENGKY
+643 
-648 QFTDL
+648 
-653 NNGTYKVEFE
+653 
-663 TPSGYTPTSVT
+663 
-674 TGNDTEKDSNGLT
+674 GLT

-729 EKGIKDVKVT
+729 EKGIKGVKVT
-739 LLNEKGEVIG
+739 LQNEKGEVIG
-749 TTKTDENGKYRFDNL
+749 TTETDENGKYRFDNL

-810 DNGYF
+810 DNGYYEEETSDSDSDSDSDS

>member
-65 ATAPSENKTTEK
+65 TTVPTENKTTEK
-77 VDSRQQNNVEQST
+77 VDRRQQNNIEQST

-121 KKNNDATANK
+121 KQNNDATANK
-131 DNLAAQNI
+131 DNLEAQNI
-139 STQANDV
+139 STQAKDV

-161 RMAVNTVAAPQQGTN
+161 RLAVNTVAAPQQGTN

-299 NATTD
+299 NAITD

-329 KKAQPLISSTN
+329 KKAQPLITSTN

-346 LSRNMTVYVNQPK
+346 LSRNMTAYVNQPK

-377 PDAKNFKIYEVTD
+377 PNAKNFKIYEVTD

-403 KLIDVTDK
+403 KLTDVTDQ
-411 FKITYSNDNKTA
+411 FDITYSNDNKTA
-423 TVDLMNGQTNSNKQ
+423 TVDLMKGQTSSNKQ

-446 DNTSTDNGKIDYTL
+446 ENTSTDNGKIDYTL
-460 DTDKTKYSWSNS
+460 ETDKTKYSWSNS
-472 YSSVNGSSTANG
+472 YSNVNGSSTANG

-506 ANEKG
+506 ADEKG

-537 YQFTGLG
+537 YQFTGLS
-544 NGTYSVEFSTL
+544 NGTYSVEFSTPD
-555 AGYTP
+555 GYTP
-560 TTVNAGTD
+560 TTANAWTD

-583 DKDNDT
+583 D
-589 IDSGFYK
+589 
-596 PTYNLGDYVW
+596 
-606 EDTNKNGVQDK
+606 
-617 DEKGISG
+617 
-624 VTVTLKDE
+624 
-632 NDKVLKTVTTD
+632 
-643 ENGKY
+643 
-648 QFTDL
+648 
-653 NNGTYKVEFE
+653 
-663 TPSGYTPTSVT
+663 
-674 TGNDTEKDSNGLT
+674 
-687 TTGVIKDADNMTLD
+687 ADNWTLD

-729 EKGIKDVKVT
+729 EKGIKGVKVT
-739 LLNEKGEVIG
+739 LQNEKGEVIG
-749 TTKTDENGKYRFDNL
+749 TTETDENGKYRFDNL

-810 DNGYF
+810 DNGYFEEETSDSDSDS

>member
-65 ATAPSENKTTEK
+65 TTVPTENKTTEK
-77 VDSRQQNNVEQST
+77 VDSHQQNNIEQST

-109 EEPQNTTSTQPT
+109 EEPQNTTSTQST
-121 KKNNDATANK
+121 KQNNDATANK
-131 DNLAAQNI
+131 DNLEAQNI
-139 STQANDV
+139 STQAKDV

-403 KLIDVTDK
+403 KLKEVTNQ
-411 FKITYSNDNKTA
+411 FNITYSNDNKTA
-423 TVDLMNGQTNSNKQ
+423 TVDLLNGQTSSNKQ

-460 DTDKTKYSWSNS
+460 ETQNGKSSWSNS

-544 NGTYSVEFSTL
+544 NGTYSVEFSTP

-560 TTVNAGTD
+560 TTANAGTD

-573 DGLTTTGVIK
+573 D
-583 DKDNDT
+583 
-589 IDSGFYK
+589 
-596 PTYNLGDYVW
+596 
-606 EDTNKNGVQDK
+606 
-617 DEKGISG
+617 
-624 VTVTLKDE
+624 
-632 NDKVLKTVTTD
+632 
-643 ENGKY
+643 
-648 QFTDL
+648 
-653 NNGTYKVEFE
+653 
-663 TPSGYTPTSVT
+663 
-674 TGNDTEKDSNGLT
+674 GLT

-729 EKGIKDVKVT
+729 EKGIKGVKVT
-739 LLNEKGEVIG
+739 LQNEKGEVIG
-749 TTKTDENGKYRFDNL
+749 TTETDENGKYRFDNL

-782 GTNTTEDD
+782 VTNTTEDD
-790 KDADGGEVD
+790 KDADGGEV
-799 VTITDH
+799 
-805 DDFTL
+805 
-810 DNGYF
+810 

>member
-1 MNNKKTATNRKGMI
+1 KKTATNRKGMI

-65 ATAPSENKTTEK
+65 TTVPTENKTTEK
-77 VDSRQQNNVEQST
+77 VDSSQQNNIEQST

-121 KKNNDATANK
+121 KQNNDATANK

-183 SNIDIAI
+183 KDIDIAI

-196 STTGKTE
+196 QTTGKTE

-245 PSQTQN
+245 PSKTQN

-264 YDSTTNTTTYTFT
+264 YDSETNSTTYTFT
-277 NYVDQYTNV
+277 NYVDQYTNI
-286 SGSFEQVAFAKRE
+286 SGSIEQVSFAKRE

-304 KTAYKMEVTLGNDA
+304 KTAYKMEVTLGNDS
-318 YSEEIIVDYGN
+318 YSKEVIVDYGN

-346 LSRNMTVYVNQPK
+346 LSRNMTAYVNQPK
-359 NTYTKETFVS
+359 NTYTKQTFV
-369 TLTGYKFN
+369 TNLTGYKFN
-377 PDAKNFKIYEVTD
+377 PNAKNFKIYEVTD

-403 KLIDVTDK
+403 KLKDVTGQFDV
-411 FKITYSNDNKTA
+411 IYSNDNKTA
-423 TVDLMNGQTNSNKQ
+423 TVDLMKGQTSSNKQ

-446 DNTSTDNGKIDYTL
+446 DNSSTDNGKIDYTL

-472 YSSVNGSSTANG
+472 YSNVNGSSTANG

-537 YQFTGLG
+537 YQFTGLS
-544 NGTYSVEFSTL
+544 NGTYSVEFSTP

-560 TTVNAGTD
+560 TTANAGTD

-573 DGLTTTGVIK
+573 D
-583 DKDNDT
+583 
-589 IDSGFYK
+589 
-596 PTYNLGDYVW
+596 
-606 EDTNKNGVQDK
+606 
-617 DEKGISG
+617 
-624 VTVTLKDE
+624 
-632 NDKVLKTVTTD
+632 
-643 ENGKY
+643 
-648 QFTDL
+648 
-653 NNGTYKVEFE
+653 
-663 TPSGYTPTSVT
+663 
-674 TGNDTEKDSNGLT
+674 GLT

-729 EKGIKDVKVT
+729 EKGIKGVKVT
-739 LLNEKGEVIG
+739 LQNEKGEVIG
-749 TTKTDENGKYRFDNL
+749 TTETDENGKYRFDNL

-810 DNGYF
+810 DNGYYEEET

>member
-22 SIRKYSVGTASILV
+22 SIRKYSVGTASILM

-65 ATAPSENKTTEK
+65 TTAPSENKTTEK
-77 VDSRQQNNVEQST
+77 VDSRQQNNIEQST
-90 TSNQPKVNESDN
+90 TSDQPKVNESDN

-121 KKNNDATANK
+121 KQNNDATANK

-139 STQANDV
+139 STQAKNV
-146 SATPKTTTIKPRTLN
+146 STTPKTTNIKPRTLN

-196 STTGKTE
+196 KDTGKTE

-264 YDSTTNTTTYTFT
+264 YDSNTNTTTYTFT
-277 NYVDQYTNV
+277 NYVDQYTNI

-304 KTAYKMEVTLGNDA
+304 KTAYPMEVTLGNDK
-318 YSEEIIVDYGN
+318 YSKDVIVDYGN

-346 LSRNMTVYVNQPK
+346 LSRNMTAYVNQPK
-359 NTYTKETFVS
+359 NTYTKQTFV
-369 TLTGYKFN
+369 TNLTGYKFN
-377 PDAKNFKIYEVTD
+377 PNAKNFKIYEVTD

-403 KLIDVTDK
+403 KLKDVTDQ
-411 FKITYSNDNKTA
+411 FDVIYSNDNKTA
-423 TVDLMNGQTNSNKQ
+423 TVDLMKGQTSSNKQ

-446 DNTSTDNGKIDYTL
+446 DNSSTDNGKIDYTL

-472 YSSVNGSSTANG
+472 YSNVNGSSTANG

-544 NGTYSVEFSTL
+544 NGTYSVEFSTP

-560 TTVNAGTD
+560 TTANAGTD

-573 DGLTTTGVIK
+573 D
-583 DKDNDT
+583 
-589 IDSGFYK
+589 
-596 PTYNLGDYVW
+596 
-606 EDTNKNGVQDK
+606 
-617 DEKGISG
+617 
-624 VTVTLKDE
+624 
-632 NDKVLKTVTTD
+632 
-643 ENGKY
+643 
-648 QFTDL
+648 
-653 NNGTYKVEFE
+653 
-663 TPSGYTPTSVT
+663 
-674 TGNDTEKDSNGLT
+674 GLT

-810 DNGYF
+810 DNGY

>member
-65 ATAPSENKTTEK
+65 TTAPSENKTTEK
-77 VDSRQQNNVEQST
+77 VDSRQQNNIEQST
-90 TSNQPKVNESDN
+90 T
-102 TSVKETT
+102 VKETSSNMQS
-109 EEPQNTTSTQPT
+109 PQNTTANQSTTQT
-121 KKNNDATANK
+121 SNVTTNDKSSTTYSNETDK
-131 DNLAAQNI
+131 SNL
-139 STQANDV
+139 TQAKDV
-146 SATPKTTTIKPRTLN
+146 STTPKTTTIKPRTLN

-183 SNIDIAI
+183 TNIDIAI

-196 STTGKTE
+196 QTTGKTE

-304 KTAYKMEVTLGNDA
+304 KTVYKMEVSLGNDT

-346 LSRNMTVYVNQPK
+346 LSRNMTAYVNQPK
-359 NTYTKETFVS
+359 NTYTKQTFV
-369 TLTGYKFN
+369 TNLTGYKFN
-377 PDAKNFKIYEVTD
+377 PNAKNFKIYEVTD

-403 KLIDVTDK
+403 KLKDVTDQ
-411 FKITYSNDNKTA
+411 FDVIYSNDNKTA
-423 TVDLMNGQTNSNKQ
+423 TVDLMKGQTSSNKQ

-446 DNTSTDNGKIDYTL
+446 DNSSTDNGKIDYTL

-472 YSSVNGSSTANG
+472 YSNVNGSSTANG

-537 YQFTGLG
+537 YQFTGLS
-544 NGTYSVEFSTL
+544 NGTYSVEFSTP

-560 TTVNAGTD
+560 TTANAGTD

-573 DGLTTTGVIK
+573 D
-583 DKDNDT
+583 
-589 IDSGFYK
+589 
-596 PTYNLGDYVW
+596 
-606 EDTNKNGVQDK
+606 
-617 DEKGISG
+617 
-624 VTVTLKDE
+624 
-632 NDKVLKTVTTD
+632 
-643 ENGKY
+643 
-648 QFTDL
+648 
-653 NNGTYKVEFE
+653 
-663 TPSGYTPTSVT
+663 
-674 TGNDTEKDSNGLT
+674 GLT

-729 EKGIKDVKVT
+729 EKGIKGVKVT
-739 LLNEKGEVIG
+739 LQNEKGEVIG
-749 TTKTDENGKYRFDNL
+749 TTETDENGKYRFDNL

-810 DNGYF
+810 DNGY

>member
-121 KKNNDATANK
+121 KQNNDATANK

-216 NYTIDD
+216 NYKIDD

-304 KTAYKMEVTLGNDA
+304 KTAYKMEVTLGNDT
-318 YSEEIIVDYGN
+318 YSEEVIVDYGN

-346 LSRNMTVYVNQPK
+346 LSRNMTAYVNQPK
-359 NTYTKETFVS
+359 NTYTKQTFV
-369 TLTGYKFN
+369 TNLTGYKFN
-377 PDAKNFKIYEVTD
+377 PNAKNFKIYEVTD

-403 KLIDVTDK
+403 KLKDVTGQFDV
-411 FKITYSNDNKTA
+411 IYSNDNKTA
-423 TVDLMNGQTNSNKQ
+423 TVDLMKGQTSSNKQ

-446 DNTSTDNGKIDYTL
+446 DNSSTDNGKIDYTL

-472 YSSVNGSSTANG
+472 YSNVNGSSTANG

-544 NGTYSVEFSTL
+544 NGTYSVEFSTP

-560 TTVNAGTD
+560 TTANAGTD

-573 DGLTTTGVIK
+573 D
-583 DKDNDT
+583 
-589 IDSGFYK
+589 
-596 PTYNLGDYVW
+596 
-606 EDTNKNGVQDK
+606 
-617 DEKGISG
+617 
-624 VTVTLKDE
+624 
-632 NDKVLKTVTTD
+632 
-643 ENGKY
+643 
-648 QFTDL
+648 
-653 NNGTYKVEFE
+653 
-663 TPSGYTPTSVT
+663 
-674 TGNDTEKDSNGLT
+674 GLT

-782 GTNTTEDD
+782 GTNTTKDD

-799 VTITDH
+799 VTIT
-805 DDFTL
+805 
-810 DNGYF
+810 

>member
-1 MNNKKTATNRKGMI
+1 MNNNKTVTNRKGMI

-65 ATAPSENKTTEK
+65 TTAPSENKTTEK
-77 VDSRQQNNVEQST
+77 VDSHQQNNIEQST
-90 TSNQPKVNESDN
+90 TSDQPKVNESDN

-121 KKNNDATANK
+121 KQNNDATANK

-139 STQANDV
+139 STQAKDV
-146 SATPKTTTIKPRTLN
+146 STTPKTTTIKPRALN

-264 YDSTTNTTTYTFT
+264 YASETNTTTYTFT
-277 NYVDQYTNV
+277 NYVDQYTNI

-304 KTAYKMEVTLGNDA
+304 KTAYPMEVTLGNDK
-318 YSEEIIVDYGN
+318 YSKNVIVDYGN
-329 KKAQPLISSTN
+329 QKGQQLISSTN

-359 NTYTKETFVS
+359 KTYTKETFV
-369 TLTGYKFN
+369 TNLTGYKFN
-377 PDAKNFKIYEVTD
+377 PDAKNFKIYEVTN

-403 KLIDVTDK
+403 KLTDVTDK

-423 TVDLMNGQTNSNKQ
+423 TVDLLNGQSSSDKQ

-446 DNTSTDNGKIDYTL
+446 DNSSTDNGKIDYTL
-460 DTDKTKYSWSNS
+460 ETQNGKSSWSNS
-472 YSSVNGSSTANG
+472 YSNVNGSSTANG

-544 NGTYSVEFSTL
+544 NGTYSVEFSTP

-560 TTVNAGTD
+560 TTANAGTD

-573 DGLTTTGVIK
+573 D
-583 DKDNDT
+583 
-589 IDSGFYK
+589 
-596 PTYNLGDYVW
+596 
-606 EDTNKNGVQDK
+606 
-617 DEKGISG
+617 
-624 VTVTLKDE
+624 
-632 NDKVLKTVTTD
+632 
-643 ENGKY
+643 
-648 QFTDL
+648 
-653 NNGTYKVEFE
+653 
-663 TPSGYTPTSVT
+663 
-674 TGNDTEKDSNGLT
+674 GLT

-810 DNGYF
+810 DNGYYEEET

>member
-65 ATAPSENKTTEK
+65 TTAPSENKATEK
-77 VDSRQQNNVEQST
+77 VDSRQQNNIEQST
-90 TSNQPKVNESDN
+90 TSDQPKVNESDN

-121 KKNNDATANK
+121 KQNNDATANK

-139 STQANDV
+139 STQAKNV
-146 SATPKTTTIKPRTLN
+146 SATTKTTNIKPRTLN

-196 STTGKTE
+196 KDTGKTE

-264 YDSTTNTTTYTFT
+264 YDSNTNTTTYTFT

-286 SGSFEQVAFAKRE
+286 SGSIEQVAFAKRE

-304 KTAYKMEVTLGNDA
+304 KTAYKMEVTLGNDK
-318 YSEEIIVDYGN
+318 YSKDVIVDYGN

-346 LSRNMTVYVNQPK
+346 LSRNMTAYVNQPK
-359 NTYTKETFVS
+359 NTYTKQTFV
-369 TLTGYKFN
+369 TNLTGYKFN
-377 PDAKNFKIYEVTD
+377 PNAKNFKIYEVTN

-403 KLIDVTDK
+403 KLTDVTNQ
-411 FKITYSNDNKTA
+411 FNITYSNDNKTA
-423 TVDLMNGQTNSNKQ
+423 SVDLMNGQTSSNKQ

-446 DNTSTDNGKIDYTL
+446 DNSSTDNGKIDYTL

-472 YSSVNGSSTANG
+472 YSNVNGSSTANG

-544 NGTYSVEFSTL
+544 NGTYSVEFSTP

-560 TTVNAGTD
+560 TTANAGTD

-573 DGLTTTGVIK
+573 D
-583 DKDNDT
+583 
-589 IDSGFYK
+589 
-596 PTYNLGDYVW
+596 
-606 EDTNKNGVQDK
+606 
-617 DEKGISG
+617 
-624 VTVTLKDE
+624 
-632 NDKVLKTVTTD
+632 
-643 ENGKY
+643 
-648 QFTDL
+648 
-653 NNGTYKVEFE
+653 
-663 TPSGYTPTSVT
+663 
-674 TGNDTEKDSNGLT
+674 GLT

-729 EKGIKDVKVT
+729 EKGIKDVTVT
-739 LLNEKGEVIG
+739 LQNEKGEVIG

-782 GTNTTEDD
+782 GTNTT
-790 KDADGGEVD
+790 
-799 VTITDH
+799 
-805 DDFTL
+805 
-810 DNGYF
+810 

>member
-65 ATAPSENKTTEK
+65 TTGTSENKTTEK
-77 VDSRQQNNVEQST
+77 VDSRQLKDNTQTATADQPKVTMSDSATVKETSSNMQSPQNATANQST
-90 TSNQPKVNESDN
+90 TQTSNVTTNDKSSTTYSNETDKS
-102 TSVKETT
+102 
-109 EEPQNTTSTQPT
+109 
-121 KKNNDATANK
+121 
-131 DNLAAQNI
+131 NL
-139 STQANDV
+139 TQAKDV

-190 DKGHVN
+190 DKGHLN
-196 STTGKTE
+196 KDTGKTE

-245 PSQTQN
+245 PAQNQN

-264 YDSTTNTTTYTFT
+264 YDSKTNTTTYTFT

-286 SGSFEQVAFAKRE
+286 SGSFEQVSFAKHE

-304 KTAYKMEVTLGNDA
+304 KTAYKMEVTLGNDK
-318 YSEEIIVDYGN
+318 YSKDVIVDYGN
-329 KKAQPLISSTN
+329 KKGQQLISSTN

-359 NTYTKETFVS
+359 NKYTKETLV
-369 TLTGYKFN
+369 TNLTGYKFN
-377 PDAKNFKIYEVTD
+377 PDAKNFKIYEVTN

-403 KLIDVTDK
+403 KLTDVTDK

-423 TVDLMNGQTNSNKQ
+423 TVDLLNGQSSSDKQ

-446 DNTSTDNGKIDYTL
+446 DNSSTDNGKIDYTL
-460 DTDKTKYSWSNS
+460 ETQNGKSSWSNS
-472 YSSVNGSSTANG
+472 YSNVNGSSTANG

-537 YQFTGLG
+537 YQFTGLS
-544 NGTYSVEFSTL
+544 NGTYSVEFSTP

-560 TTVNAGTD
+560 TTANAGTD

-573 DGLTTTGVIK
+573 D
-583 DKDNDT
+583 
-589 IDSGFYK
+589 
-596 PTYNLGDYVW
+596 
-606 EDTNKNGVQDK
+606 
-617 DEKGISG
+617 
-624 VTVTLKDE
+624 
-632 NDKVLKTVTTD
+632 
-643 ENGKY
+643 
-648 QFTDL
+648 
-653 NNGTYKVEFE
+653 
-663 TPSGYTPTSVT
+663 
-674 TGNDTEKDSNGLT
+674 GLT

-729 EKGIKDVKVT
+729 EKGIKGVKVT
-739 LLNEKGEVIG
+739 LQNEKGEVIG
-749 TTKTDENGKYRFDNL
+749 TTETDENGKYRFDNL

-810 DNGYF
+810 DNGYYEEETSDSDSDSDSDS

>member
-65 ATAPSENKTTEK
+65 TTAPSENKATEK
-77 VDSRQQNNVEQST
+77 VDSRQQNNIEQST
-90 TSNQPKVNESDN
+90 TSDQPKVNESDN

-121 KKNNDATANK
+121 KQNNDATANK

-139 STQANDV
+139 STQAKNV
-146 SATPKTTTIKPRTLN
+146 SATPKTTNIKPRTLN

-196 STTGKTE
+196 KDTGKTE

-264 YDSTTNTTTYTFT
+264 YDSNTNTTTYTFT

-286 SGSFEQVAFAKRE
+286 SGSIEQVAFAKRE

-304 KTAYKMEVTLGNDA
+304 KTAYKMEVTLGNDK
-318 YSEEIIVDYGN
+318 YSKDVIVDYGN

-346 LSRNMTVYVNQPK
+346 LSRNMTAYVNQPK
-359 NTYTKETFVS
+359 NTYTKQTFV
-369 TLTGYKFN
+369 TNLTGYKFN
-377 PDAKNFKIYEVTD
+377 PNAKNFKIYEVTN

-403 KLIDVTDK
+403 KLTDVTNQ
-411 FKITYSNDNKTA
+411 FNITYSNDNKTA
-423 TVDLMNGQTNSNKQ
+423 SVDLMNGQTSSNKQ

-446 DNTSTDNGKIDYTL
+446 DNSSTDNGKIDYTL

-472 YSSVNGSSTANG
+472 YSNVNGSSTANG

-544 NGTYSVEFSTL
+544 NGTYSVEFSTP

-560 TTVNAGTD
+560 TTANAGTD

-573 DGLTTTGVIK
+573 D
-583 DKDNDT
+583 
-589 IDSGFYK
+589 
-596 PTYNLGDYVW
+596 
-606 EDTNKNGVQDK
+606 
-617 DEKGISG
+617 
-624 VTVTLKDE
+624 
-632 NDKVLKTVTTD
+632 
-643 ENGKY
+643 
-648 QFTDL
+648 
-653 NNGTYKVEFE
+653 
-663 TPSGYTPTSVT
+663 
-674 TGNDTEKDSNGLT
+674 GLT

-729 EKGIKDVKVT
+729 EKGIKDVTVT
-739 LLNEKGEVIG
+739 LQNEKGEVIG

-810 DNGYF
+810 DNGYFEEDTSD

>member
-65 ATAPSENKTTEK
+65 TTVPTENKTTEK
-77 VDSRQQNNVEQST
+77 VDSSQQNNIEQST

-121 KKNNDATANK
+121 KQNNDATANK

-183 SNIDIAI
+183 KDIDIAI

-196 STTGKTE
+196 QTTGKTE

-245 PSQTQN
+245 PSKTQN

-264 YDSTTNTTTYTFT
+264 YDSETNSTTYTFT
-277 NYVDQYTNV
+277 NYVDQYTNI
-286 SGSFEQVAFAKRE
+286 SGSIEQVSFAKRE

-304 KTAYKMEVTLGNDA
+304 KTAYKMEVTLGNDS
-318 YSEEIIVDYGN
+318 YSKEVIVDYGN

-346 LSRNMTVYVNQPK
+346 LSRNMTAYVNQPK
-359 NTYTKETFVS
+359 NTYTKQTFV
-369 TLTGYKFN
+369 TNLTGYKFN
-377 PDAKNFKIYEVTD
+377 PNAKNFKIYEVTD

-403 KLIDVTDK
+403 KLKDVTGQFDV
-411 FKITYSNDNKTA
+411 IYSNDNKTA
-423 TVDLMNGQTNSNKQ
+423 TVDLMKGQTSSNKQ

-446 DNTSTDNGKIDYTL
+446 DNSSTDNGKIDYTL

-472 YSSVNGSSTANG
+472 YSNVNGSSTANG

-537 YQFTGLG
+537 YQFTGLS
-544 NGTYSVEFSTL
+544 NGTYSVEFSTP

-560 TTVNAGTD
+560 TTANAGTD

-573 DGLTTTGVIK
+573 D
-583 DKDNDT
+583 
-589 IDSGFYK
+589 
-596 PTYNLGDYVW
+596 
-606 EDTNKNGVQDK
+606 
-617 DEKGISG
+617 
-624 VTVTLKDE
+624 
-632 NDKVLKTVTTD
+632 
-643 ENGKY
+643 
-648 QFTDL
+648 
-653 NNGTYKVEFE
+653 
-663 TPSGYTPTSVT
+663 
-674 TGNDTEKDSNGLT
+674 GLT

-729 EKGIKDVKVT
+729 EKGIKGVKVT
-739 LLNEKGEVIG
+739 LQNEKGEVIG
-749 TTKTDENGKYRFDNL
+749 TTETDENGKYRFDNL

-810 DNGYF
+810 DNGYYEEETSDSDSDSDS

>member
-65 ATAPSENKTTEK
+65 TTVPTENKTTEK
-77 VDSRQQNNVEQST
+77 VDSRQQNNIEQST

-109 EEPQNTTSTQPT
+109 EEPQNTTSTQST
-121 KKNNDATANK
+121 KQNNDATANK
-131 DNLAAQNI
+131 DNLEAQNI
-139 STQANDV
+139 STQAKDV

-403 KLIDVTDK
+403 KLKEVTNQ
-411 FKITYSNDNKTA
+411 FNITYSNDNKTA
-423 TVDLMNGQTNSNKQ
+423 TVDLLNGQTSSNKQ

-460 DTDKTKYSWSNS
+460 ETQNGKSSWSNS

-544 NGTYSVEFSTL
+544 NGTYSVEFSTP

-560 TTVNAGTD
+560 TTANAGTD

-573 DGLTTTGVIK
+573 D
-583 DKDNDT
+583 
-589 IDSGFYK
+589 
-596 PTYNLGDYVW
+596 
-606 EDTNKNGVQDK
+606 
-617 DEKGISG
+617 
-624 VTVTLKDE
+624 
-632 NDKVLKTVTTD
+632 
-643 ENGKY
+643 
-648 QFTDL
+648 
-653 NNGTYKVEFE
+653 
-663 TPSGYTPTSVT
+663 
-674 TGNDTEKDSNGLT
+674 GLT

-729 EKGIKDVKVT
+729 EKGIKGVKVT
-739 LLNEKGEVIG
+739 LQNEKGEVIG
-749 TTKTDENGKYRFDNL
+749 TTETDENGKYRFDNL

-782 GTNTTEDD
+782 VTNTTEDD
-790 KDADGGEVD
+790 KDADG
-799 VTITDH
+799 
-805 DDFTL
+805 
-810 DNGYF
+810 

>member
-65 ATAPSENKTTEK
+65 TTAPSENKTTEK
-77 VDSRQQNNVEQST
+77 VDSRQLKDNTQTATADQPKVTMSDSATVKETSSNMQSPQNATASQST
-90 TSNQPKVNESDN
+90 TQTSNVTTNDKSSTTYSNETDKS
-102 TSVKETT
+102 
-109 EEPQNTTSTQPT
+109 
-121 KKNNDATANK
+121 
-131 DNLAAQNI
+131 NL
-139 STQANDV
+139 TQAKNV
-146 SATPKTTTIKPRTLN
+146 STTPKTTTIKPRTLN

-203 FWATSSDVLKLKA
+203 FWATSDVLKLKA
-216 NYTIDD
+216 NYKIDD

-304 KTAYKMEVTLGNDA
+304 KTAYKMEVTLGNDT
-318 YSEEIIVDYGN
+318 YSEEVIVDYGN

-359 NTYTKETFVS
+359 NTYTKETLV
-369 TLTGYKFN
+369 TNLTGYKFN
-377 PDAKNFKIYEVTD
+377 PDAKNFKIYEVTN

-403 KLIDVTDK
+403 KLTDVTDK

-423 TVDLMNGQTNSNKQ
+423 TVDLLNGQSSSDKQ

-446 DNTSTDNGKIDYTL
+446 DNSSTDNGKIDYTL
-460 DTDKTKYSWSNS
+460 ETQNGKSSWSNS
-472 YSSVNGSSTANG
+472 YSNVNGSSTANG

-537 YQFTGLG
+537 YQFTGLS
-544 NGTYSVEFSTL
+544 NGTYSVEFSTP

-560 TTVNAGTD
+560 TTANAGTD

-573 DGLTTTGVIK
+573 D
-583 DKDNDT
+583 
-589 IDSGFYK
+589 
-596 PTYNLGDYVW
+596 
-606 EDTNKNGVQDK
+606 
-617 DEKGISG
+617 
-624 VTVTLKDE
+624 
-632 NDKVLKTVTTD
+632 
-643 ENGKY
+643 
-648 QFTDL
+648 
-653 NNGTYKVEFE
+653 
-663 TPSGYTPTSVT
+663 
-674 TGNDTEKDSNGLT
+674 GLT

-729 EKGIKDVKVT
+729 EKGIKGVKVT
-739 LLNEKGEVIG
+739 LQNEKGEVIG
-749 TTKTDENGKYRFDNL
+749 TTETDENGKYRFDNL

-799 VTITDH
+799 VT
-805 DDFTL
+805 
-810 DNGYF
+810 

>member
-1 MNNKKTATNRKGMI
+1 
-15 PNRLNKF
+15 
-22 SIRKYSVGTASILV
+22 
-36 GTTLIFGLSGHEAK
+36 
-50 AAEHTNGELNQSKNE
+50 
-65 ATAPSENKTTEK
+65 
-77 VDSRQQNNVEQST
+77 VDSRQLKDNTQTATADQPKVTMSDSATVKETSSNMQSPQNATASQST
-90 TSNQPKVNESDN
+90 TQTSNVTTNDKSSTTYSNETDKS
-102 TSVKETT
+102 
-109 EEPQNTTSTQPT
+109 
-121 KKNNDATANK
+121 
-131 DNLAAQNI
+131 NL
-139 STQANDV
+139 TQAKNV
-146 SATPKTTTIKPRTLN
+146 STTPKTTTIKQRALN

-183 SNIDIAI
+183 TNIDIAI

-196 STTGKTE
+196 KTTGNTE

-264 YDSTTNTTTYTFT
+264 YDSKTNTTTYTFT

-304 KTAYKMEVTLGNDA
+304 KTAYKMEVTLGNDT
-318 YSEEIIVDYGN
+318 YSKDVIVDYGN
-329 KKAQPLISSTN
+329 QKGQQLISSTN

-359 NTYTKETFVS
+359 KTYTKETFV
-369 TLTGYKFN
+369 TNLTGYKFN

-403 KLIDVTDK
+403 KLKDVTGQFDV
-411 FKITYSNDNKTA
+411 IYSNDNKTA
-423 TVDLMNGQTNSNKQ
+423 TVDLLNGQSSSDKQ

-446 DNTSTDNGKIDYTL
+446 DNSSTDNGKIDYTL
-460 DTDKTKYSWSNS
+460 ETQNGKSSWSNS
-472 YSSVNGSSTANG
+472 YSNVNGSSTANG

-537 YQFTGLG
+537 YQFTGLS
-544 NGTYSVEFSTL
+544 NGTYSVEFSTP

-560 TTVNAGTD
+560 TTANAGTD

-573 DGLTTTGVIK
+573 D
-583 DKDNDT
+583 
-589 IDSGFYK
+589 
-596 PTYNLGDYVW
+596 
-606 EDTNKNGVQDK
+606 
-617 DEKGISG
+617 
-624 VTVTLKDE
+624 
-632 NDKVLKTVTTD
+632 
-643 ENGKY
+643 
-648 QFTDL
+648 
-653 NNGTYKVEFE
+653 
-663 TPSGYTPTSVT
+663 
-674 TGNDTEKDSNGLT
+674 GLT

-729 EKGIKDVKVT
+729 EKGIKGVKVT
-739 LLNEKGEVIG
+739 LQNEKGEVIG
-749 TTKTDENGKYRFDNL
+749 TTETDENGKYRFDNL

-810 DNGYF
+810 DNGYYEEETSDSDSDS

>member
-65 ATAPSENKTTEK
+65 TTAPSENKTTEK
-77 VDSRQQNNVEQST
+77 VDSRQQNNIEQST
-90 TSNQPKVNESDN
+90 TSDQPKVNESDN

-121 KKNNDATANK
+121 KQNNDATANK

-139 STQANDV
+139 STQAKNV
-146 SATPKTTTIKPRTLN
+146 STTPKTTNIKPRTLN

-196 STTGKTE
+196 KDTGKTE

-264 YDSTTNTTTYTFT
+264 YDSNTNTTTYTFT
-277 NYVDQYTNV
+277 NYVDQYTNI

-304 KTAYKMEVTLGNDA
+304 KTAYPMEVTLGNDK
-318 YSEEIIVDYGN
+318 YSKDVIVDYGN

-346 LSRNMTVYVNQPK
+346 LSRNMTAYVNQPK
-359 NTYTKETFVS
+359 NTYTKQTFV
-369 TLTGYKFN
+369 TNLTGYKFN
-377 PDAKNFKIYEVTD
+377 PNAKNFKIYEVTD

-403 KLIDVTDK
+403 KLKDVTDQ
-411 FKITYSNDNKTA
+411 FDVIYSNDNKTA
-423 TVDLMNGQTNSNKQ
+423 TVDLMKGQTSSNKQ

-446 DNTSTDNGKIDYTL
+446 DNSSTDNGKIDYTL

-472 YSSVNGSSTANG
+472 YSNVNGSSTANG

-544 NGTYSVEFSTL
+544 NGTYSVEFSTP

-560 TTVNAGTD
+560 TTANAGTD

-573 DGLTTTGVIK
+573 D
-583 DKDNDT
+583 
-589 IDSGFYK
+589 
-596 PTYNLGDYVW
+596 
-606 EDTNKNGVQDK
+606 
-617 DEKGISG
+617 
-624 VTVTLKDE
+624 
-632 NDKVLKTVTTD
+632 
-643 ENGKY
+643 
-648 QFTDL
+648 
-653 NNGTYKVEFE
+653 
-663 TPSGYTPTSVT
+663 
-674 TGNDTEKDSNGLT
+674 GLT

-799 VTITDH
+799 
-805 DDFTL
+805 
-810 DNGYF
+810 